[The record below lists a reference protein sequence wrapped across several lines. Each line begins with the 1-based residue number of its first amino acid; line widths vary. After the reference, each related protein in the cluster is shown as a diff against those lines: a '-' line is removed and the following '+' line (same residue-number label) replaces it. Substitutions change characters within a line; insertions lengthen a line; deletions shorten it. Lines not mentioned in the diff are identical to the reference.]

1 MSSRAKPYLI
11 AGFVFVLG
19 LATGR
24 TGLAESRSKQN
35 AEAHYNKGMSA
46 YTLGRFPEAIEE
58 FEKAY
63 EIRSEPVF
71 LYNIAQS
78 HWHNGNPQ
86 RAIFFYRR
94 YLEAAPKAKNAGDVQ
109 KRIQELQA
117 KIDEE
122 NARAAAAAADPPPEQ
137 TAPPPAVQP
146 PAPPIVGVPAL
157 ATSAAPPP
165 DNEAGQGLRI
175 AGLVTAGVGVV
186 GIVAGVVCG
195 LQASSLRKDAV
206 SGTYDADKDSQAKTY
221 RTLEWVGFGVGGA
234 AVATG
239 AVLYVLGASAKTTD
253 TRVSLLPLLTPSMG
267 GATLAGTF

>member
-1 MSSRAKPYLI
+1 MSSRAKPTLI
-11 AGFVFVLG
+11 ACFVVVFG
-19 LATGR
+19 LAAGR
-24 TGLAESRSKQN
+24 TGFAESRSKQN

-94 YLEAAPKAKNAGDVQ
+94 YLEAAPKAKNADDVQ

-122 NARAAAAAADPPPEQ
+122 NERAAAAAATPPPEPS
-137 TAPPPAVQP
+137 APPTVVQP
-146 PAPPIVGVPAL
+146 PSAPVGGVPVV
-157 ATSAAPPP
+157 ATPASPPP
-165 DNEAGQGLRI
+165 DSAAGRGLRI
-175 AGLVTAGVGVV
+175 AGLVTAGVGV
-186 GIVAGVVCG
+186 AGVAAGIVCG

-206 SGTYDADKDSQAKTY
+206 NGTYDANKDSQAKTY

-234 AVATG
+234 AVVTG
-239 AVLYVLGASAKTTD
+239 AVLYVLGASAQTTD
-253 TRVSLLPLLTPSMG
+253 TQVTFLPVLAPSMG
-267 GATLAGTF
+267 GAALAGTF